1 MTQLLKLI
9 FDICLFRKGP
19 QDIPESKALLLLL
32 FIPIYAATSFLIL
45 ILSIDAIHSILQALA
60 GITLTLF
67 SCKII
72 LYIAKKPE
80 RYIQTASALIATDS
94 LINFF
99 ALPVMSTL
107 LVQGS
112 TLAFFS
118 IIVLMFWHWLVSGHI
133 FSNALAQPFSFG
145 LGIAFLYILLS
156 YQVMALLFPEII
168 IVD

>member
-156 YQVMALLFPEII
+156 YQVMALLFPEVI